1 MRSAGDKKLAQRP
14 RRSRIPLSLGRNFP
28 FSIFSARTKNCSRKM
43 VEQCVRRVVFVERKP
58 SLPQERI
65 SRLIAK
71 DLADLPA
78 KCAPELG
85 AGNIGP
91 RPISHRK

>member
-1 MRSAGDKKLAQRP
+1 
-14 RRSRIPLSLGRNFP
+14 
-28 FSIFSARTKNCSRKM
+28 M